1 MLRNRYFVEK
11 EIVMGAAQ
19 RLEAIQEFLTTAAD
33 ERFINL
39 VFSMVETEKEYQP
52 ISVEQ
57 YNKELDEADAAI
69 DRGEFYT
76 QDEVEQ
82 RAKSW

>member
-1 MLRNRYFVEK
+1 
-11 EIVMGAAQ
+11 MGAAE
-19 RLEAIQEFLTTAAD
+19 RLDAIQEFLTTKAD

-69 DRGEFYT
+69 DRGEYYT
-76 QDEVEQ
+76 QEEVES
-82 RAKSW
+82 RSKLW